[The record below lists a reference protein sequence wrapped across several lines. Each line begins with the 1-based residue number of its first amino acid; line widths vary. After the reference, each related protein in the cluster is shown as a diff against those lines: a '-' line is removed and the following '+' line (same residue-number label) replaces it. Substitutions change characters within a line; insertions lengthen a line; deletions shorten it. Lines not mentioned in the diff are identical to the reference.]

1 MEPEAMNPVIGAAPE
16 RIPTWKRVARLVNG
30 LLAPVGVRIVRR
42 SDSRYLKVADVL
54 ADAKAAGLDVYD
66 YLEDLLALNSS
77 AAAAIGELD
86 RLGGLRD
93 CRTVVEIG
101 PGSGAYLRE
110 MLARAPIS
118 QVFIYETAEDWR
130 TWLQRHYPVDAKPTT
145 GHSLDDCPDRH
156 AQVVAAH
163 GVFVYVDV
171 LNAYEYFFEMM
182 RVCAPGGYVIFDF
195 FPSED
200 FDVREARYW
209 FEYEYR
215 YPLVVLSRMRVVEL
229 FADEGFRL
237 LHQFKNV
244 TKGTPPSEYLIFRS
258 EPIAIPQR

>member
-1 MEPEAMNPVIGAAPE
+1 M
-16 RIPTWKRVARLVNG
+16 
-30 LLAPVGVRIVRR
+30 
-42 SDSRYLKVADVL
+42 
-54 ADAKAAGLDVYD
+54 
-66 YLEDLLALNSS
+66 
-77 AAAAIGELD
+77 
-86 RLGGLRD
+86 
-93 CRTVVEIG
+93 
-101 PGSGAYLRE
+101 
-110 MLARAPIS
+110 
-118 QVFIYETAEDWR
+118 
-130 TWLQRHYPVDAKPTT
+130 
-145 GHSLDDCPDRH
+145 
-156 AQVVAAH
+156 
-163 GVFVYVDV
+163 

-229 FADEGFRL
+229 FANEGFHL

-258 EPIAIPQR
+258 EPVAIPQR